1 MSRRASLALP
11 PEPSKRPARLA
22 FLVLFS
28 LAVSI
33 GLASLSGA
41 ALAVTTVRPGG
52 PETGKQGGVVA
63 QAHSKSTSSRSR
75 GRRLGIAQGGA
86 TSVTVGDLVGSAEV
100 DSTNVVHVTLTEA
113 APHG

>member
-11 PEPSKRPARLA
+11 LGSSKRPARFA

-28 LAVSI
+28 FAVCF

-52 PETGKQGGVVA
+52 AETDKQGGVVVGA
-63 QAHSKSTSSRSR
+63 RSRPVSPRSR
-75 GRRLGIAQGGA
+75 GRRLGISQGGA
-86 TSVTVGDLVGSAEV
+86 TSVTVGDLVGSAEA
-100 DSTNVVHVTLTEA
+100 DGTNVVHVTLT
-113 APHG
+113 